1 MLLTTVFRRCSF
13 CLNYL
18 VCVIW
23 HINWITILRLSLKN
37 ELLVK
42 SKLFKVPQSLI
53 HRAIVE
59 SACKVHAY
67 NVTNIYKLLT
77 IFSNV
82 VLHFFLPFRYLFQ
95 FVKDRIWQNSVREGS
110 PPWFLRAY
118 CWKLVT
124 NQFGNIKTSTS
135 VNDAITLHLIYQW
148 ILI

>member
-1 MLLTTVFRRCSF
+1 MLLTTFFRRCSF

-82 VLHFFLPFRYLFQ
+82 VLVFPTFSLFVSICKRSNLAKFCRGGQ
-95 FVKDRIWQNSVREGS
+95 
-110 PPWFLRAY
+110 PA
-118 CWKLVT
+118 LVST
-124 NQFGNIKTSTS
+124 GLLLKACDINQFGNIKTSTS

>member
-1 MLLTTVFRRCSF
+1 M
-13 CLNYL
+13 NM
-18 VCVIW
+18 
-23 HINWITILRLSLKN
+23 
-37 ELLVK
+37 LVK

-95 FVKDRIWQNSVREGS
+95 FVKDRIWQNYVGKGS
-110 PPWFLRAY
+110 GPGFYGPIVESL
-118 CWKLVT
+118 
-124 NQFGNIKTSTS
+124 
-135 VNDAITLHLIYQW
+135 
-148 ILI
+148 